1 MLPERLWRIPFP
13 LKVVNISEIDP
24 RLICATIL
32 NKTLETISTKR
43 LKMNVLKPFSQQEPP
58 FPLSQI
64 LQEVIDRGASLKAF
78 SDKYAKTIRR
88 ERNGTE
94 NWKNRLHELAGFE
107 FYIHISGC
115 QNSHQLTTLFSR
127 SNVGYLPRETQM
139 LALKWNWIATWKIIE
154 SINERRRDV
163 NSTEWYWSRR
173 SKDFLICSHSQLRAF
188 NRLVSLFVIIMISSG
203 NIVSRR

>member
-32 NKTLETISTKR
+32 NKTLETISKKR

-58 FPLSQI
+58 PLTQI
-64 LQEVIDRGASLKAF
+64 LQEVIDKGASLKAF

-94 NWKNRLHELAGFE
+94 N
-107 FYIHISGC
+107 
-115 QNSHQLTTLFSR
+115 
-127 SNVGYLPRETQM
+127 
-139 LALKWNWIATWKIIE
+139 
-154 SINERRRDV
+154 
-163 NSTEWYWSRR
+163 
-173 SKDFLICSHSQLRAF
+173 
-188 NRLVSLFVIIMISSG
+188 
-203 NIVSRR
+203 

>member
-58 FPLSQI
+58 PPPLTQI
-64 LQEVIDRGASLKAF
+64 LQEVIDKGASLKAF

-94 NWKNRLHELAGFE
+94 N
-107 FYIHISGC
+107 
-115 QNSHQLTTLFSR
+115 
-127 SNVGYLPRETQM
+127 
-139 LALKWNWIATWKIIE
+139 
-154 SINERRRDV
+154 
-163 NSTEWYWSRR
+163 
-173 SKDFLICSHSQLRAF
+173 
-188 NRLVSLFVIIMISSG
+188 
-203 NIVSRR
+203 